1 MDMKFRKSILA
12 LAFMLALMLGMNVS
26 AASVNQSFATG
37 ASCYFADSTG
47 TIAFTATL
55 PSIPASDDG
64 IAYLYQLPCYE
75 YSVSATSTCVG
86 QTALNTSVSFTFPCD
101 QNTAATK
108 LYSKFVLVVN
118 QGGTPVMICN
128 PQYIV
133 NPDAIA
139 TATKARST
147 HSYVEQHG
155 VEYDNVDIATY
166 RTSVARTVCL
176 INTTQKSGITN
187 PSAFTTSSHFKKAV
201 YYMMDCNTAAGVSTV
216 SSLVQKLVTECA
228 NTEDWIIGNE
238 VNVREWNYID
248 YTSWD
253 YYMQQYEQV
262 FRVCYNAIKSVN
274 GNANVYLAIDQ
285 NWDRNRPASHSEYY
299 EYMDGKDFLT
309 KFASDI
315 TTGGNIDWCLGIHP
329 YTVPLTYAKYWDM
342 SGVASGSYYK
352 NMISSNAMVSFQ
364 NMSIVTNFMT
374 SSNML
379 NRSGAVRT
387 IEITEVGASRDQG
400 VDVQAACMYSIY
412 KAATSNQYI
421 KGLIFL
427 LADDGTVNAAVTGQS
442 QALYTAMQ
450 TGTAS
455 SYDDWAKSVIGISDW
470 SQVIK

>member
-1 MDMKFRKSILA
+1 MKIRKSFLT
-12 LAFMLALMLGMNVS
+12 LAFILVLMLGMNVS
-26 AASVNQSFATG
+26 AATVDQSFATS
-37 ASCYFADSTG
+37 ATAYFADTAG
-47 TIAFTATL
+47 TIAFSATL
-55 PSIPASDDG
+55 PSVPNSDDG
-64 IAYLYQLPCYE
+64 IAYLYALPVYE

-86 QTALNTSVSFTFPCD
+86 QAALNTTVSFTFPCN
-101 QNTAATK
+101 QNTTSTL

-118 QGGTPVMICN
+118 QGGTPVMISN

-133 NPDAIA
+133 NPEAIA
-139 TATKARST
+139 TATRARSN
-147 HSYVEQHG
+147 HNYIEQHG

-166 RTSVARTVCL
+166 RTSSARTVCL
-176 INTTQKSGITN
+176 VNATQASGITN
-187 PSAFTTSSHFKKAV
+187 PSAFTASSHFKRAV
-201 YYMMDCNTAAGVSTV
+201 YYMLDCNTAAGVANV
-216 SSLVQKLVTECA
+216 SSLVQKLATQCT

-248 YTSWD
+248 YVSWD

-274 GNANVYLAIDQ
+274 GNANIYLAIDQ
-285 NWDRNRPASHSEYY
+285 NWDRNRAAGHAEYY

-315 TTGGNIDWCLGIHP
+315 SAGGNIDWCLGIHP

-352 NMISSNAMVSFQ
+352 NMITSNAMVSFQ
-364 NMSIVTNFMT
+364 NMSIITNFMT

-387 IEITEVGASRDQG
+387 IEITEVGAARDQG

-412 KAATSNQYI
+412 KSATSNPYI
-421 KGLIFL
+421 KGIIFL
-427 LADDGTVNAAVTGQS
+427 LVDDGTVNAAVTGQS

-450 TGTAS
+450 NGTAS
-455 SYDDWAKSVIGISDW
+455 SYDDWAKAVIGISDW